1 MRLFWKDGGL
11 EFPETY
17 DQLEYIGFKWAG
29 NHAMFTGSVSL
40 QSSSLNLN
48 NLNLTPPS
56 RHFSPPM
63 YSCLI
68 LSEL

>member
-1 MRLFWKDGGL
+1 MLGAVTCTVLVSSYGYDEGSVRLFWKDGGL

-40 QSSSLNLN
+40 
-48 NLNLTPPS
+48 
-56 RHFSPPM
+56 
-63 YSCLI
+63 
-68 LSEL
+68 